1 MVVATTL
8 FETNGRL
15 IIINNANMNNS
26 NIYRQAEGCLIEDM
40 DGELLLYNPNNATTL
55 HLNAPSVIILE
66 LCDGKNSVQQIIDTI
81 KQAYPDQSEQI
92 PDDVV
97 SVIDDLSSRNV
108 LELVE

>member
-1 MVVATTL
+1 MATIL
-8 FETNGRL
+8 LEIDGRL
-15 IIINNANMNNS
+15 IITDDADMNNS
-26 NIYRQAEGCLIEDM
+26 NIYKQADGCLLEDM

-55 HLNAPSVIILE
+55 HLNAPSVVVLE

-81 KQAYPDQSEQI
+81 KQAYPEQSEQI